1 MLDHIKLERFTAF
14 EHLNLKFSPGLNIFI
29 GENGSG
35 KTHLLK
41 LVYAACDVT
50 TSQKTFAEK
59 VNRVFLPSDDKIGRL
74 VKRRTGSSSGSVEV
88 ARTVQVDGQS
98 KALSLRLSLSN
109 HTKEPA
115 KATVSGAYK
124 QWQEHPLTSVYIP
137 VKDMMANAPGFRSL
151 YSLRHIHFEEV
162 YADIIDRAFLGTLK
176 GPTDRDRKRLL
187 DILQQSMEG
196 KVVSRKEEFFL
207 KSPQG
212 ELEFTLLAEGIRKLG
227 LLWILIQN
235 GTLLD
240 GSVLLWDEPEAN
252 LNPKL
257 MRTVVQ
263 ILIELQR
270 LGVQVFVT
278 THNYNLLKEFDLQ
291 LQPQDQVLFHS
302 LFRDAERNVV
312 VASFDHYDQLQPNAI
327 DDTLGEL
334 ADREIRQQM
343 GGLGQ

>member
-14 EHLNLKFSPGLNIFI
+14 EQLSLKFSSGLNVFI
-29 GENGSG
+29 GENGCG

-41 LVYAACDVT
+41 LVYAACDVS

-59 VNRVFLPSDDKIGRL
+59 INRVFMPSDEQIGRL
-74 VKRRTGSSSGSVEV
+74 VKRQQGSSTGSVEV
-88 ARTVQVDGQS
+88 VRTVRVDGHS
-98 KALSLRLSLSN
+98 KSLALRLSFSN
-109 HTKEPA
+109 HTKVPA
-115 KATVSGAYK
+115 KATLSGAYK
-124 QWQEHPLTSVYIP
+124 QWQEYPLTSVYIP
-137 VKDMMANAPGFRSL
+137 VKDMLANAPGFRSL
-151 YSLRHIHFEEV
+151 YSLRKIHFEEV
-162 YADIIDRAFLGTLK
+162 YADIIDRAFLSALRGQ
-176 GPTDRDRKRLL
+176 TDKDRKHLL

-196 KVVSRKEEFFL
+196 KVISRNEEFFL

-270 LGVQVFVT
+270 LGVQVFIT

-291 LQPQDQVLFHS
+291 LQPQDQVQFHS
-302 LFRDAERNVV
+302 LFRDAARKVQ
-312 VASFDHYDQLQPNAI
+312 VASFGHYDELQPNSI
-327 DDTLGEL
+327 DDTLGAL

>member
-1 MLDHIKLERFTAF
+1 MLEHIKLERFAAF
-14 EHLNLKFSPGLNIFI
+14 EQLSLGFSPGLNVFI
-29 GENGSG
+29 GENGCG

-41 LVYAACDVT
+41 LLYAACDVT

-59 VNRVFLPSDDKIGRL
+59 VNRVFLPSGEQIGRL
-74 VKRRTGSSSGSVEV
+74 VKRRTGSSTGSVEIT
-88 ARTVQVDGQS
+88 RTVQVDGQPKS
-98 KALSLRLSLSN
+98 LSLRLSMSN
-109 HTKEPA
+109 HTKDPS
-115 KATVSGAYK
+115 KATVSGAFK
-124 QWQEHPLTSVYIP
+124 QWQEHPLTSVYVP

-196 KVVSRKEEFFL
+196 KVISRNEEFFL
-207 KSPQG
+207 KSQQG

-270 LGVQVFVT
+270 LGVQVFIT
-278 THNYNLLKEFDLQ
+278 THNYNILKEFDLQ
-291 LQPQDQVLFHS
+291 VQPQDRVQFHS
-302 LFRDAERNVV
+302 LFRDAKRDVR
-312 VASFDHYDQLQPNAI
+312 VASFERYDQLQPNAI
-327 DDTLGEL
+327 DDTLGAL

-343 GGLGQ
+343 RELGQ

>member
-1 MLDHIKLERFTAF
+1 MLEHIKLERFTAF
-14 EHLNLKFSPGLNIFI
+14 EKFSLKFSPGLNVFI
-29 GENGSG
+29 GENGCG

-41 LVYAACDVT
+41 LVYAACDV
-50 TSQKTFAEK
+50 SAGQKSFADK
-59 VNRVFLPSDDKIGRL
+59 INRVFLPTGEQIGRL
-74 VKRRTGSSSGSVEV
+74 VKRRTGSSTGSVEV
-88 ARTVQVDGQS
+88 SRSIHVDGQR
-98 KALSLRLSLSN
+98 KTISLRLSMSN
-109 HTKEPA
+109 HTKEPK
-115 KATVSGAYK
+115 KATVSGAFK
-124 QWQEHPLTSVYIP
+124 QWQEHHLTSVYVP

-176 GPTDRDRKRLL
+176 GPTDKDRKRLL
-187 DILQQSMEG
+187 EILQQSMEG
-196 KVVSRKEEFFL
+196 KVITRNEEFFL

-227 LLWILIQN
+227 LLWVLIQN

-252 LNPKL
+252 LNPRL

-263 ILIELQR
+263 ILVELQR

-291 LQPQDQVLFHS
+291 LKPEDKALFHS
-302 LFRDAERNVV
+302 LFRDEERNVQ
-312 VASFDHYDQLQPNAI
+312 VASFKRYEDMQPNAI
-327 DDTLGEL
+327 DDTLGQL

>member
-14 EHLNLKFSPGLNIFI
+14 EHFTLKFSPGLNVFI
-29 GENGSG
+29 GENGCG

-41 LVYAACDVT
+41 LVYAACDVSA
-50 TSQKTFAEK
+50 SQRSFAEK
-59 VNRVFLPSDDKIGRL
+59 LNRVFLPSGEQIGRL
-74 VKRRTGSSSGSVEV
+74 VKRKSASSSASIEVTRSV
-88 ARTVQVDGQS
+88 RVDDQS
-98 KALSLRLSLSN
+98 KSIALRLSLSN

-124 QWQEHPLTSVYIP
+124 QWQEHPITAVYIP

-176 GPTDRDRKRLL
+176 GPTDKDRKRLL
-187 DILQQSMEG
+187 EILQQSMEG
-196 KVVSRKEEFFL
+196 KVITRNEEFFL

-227 LLWILIQN
+227 LLWVLIQN
-235 GTLLD
+235 GSLLD

-278 THNYNLLKEFDLQ
+278 SHNYNLLKEFDLQ
-291 LQPQDQVLFHS
+291 LKPEDRVLFHS
-302 LFRDAERNVV
+302 LYRDEERNVRA
-312 VASFDHYDQLQPNAI
+312 ASFERYDALQPNAI
-327 DDTLGEL
+327 DDTLAAL
-334 ADREIRQQM
+334 ADREIRHQM
-343 GGLGQ
+343 GTLGQ